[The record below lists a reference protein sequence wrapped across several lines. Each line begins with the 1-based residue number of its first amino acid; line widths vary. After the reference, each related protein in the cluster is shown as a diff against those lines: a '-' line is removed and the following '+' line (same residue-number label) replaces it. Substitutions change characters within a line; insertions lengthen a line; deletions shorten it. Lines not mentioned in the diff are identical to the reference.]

1 MLTPLPVL
9 DQTRADADAALHGTE
24 LGPTH
29 RRLSELGASED
40 MTFGLVQRAT
50 EDPRTVE
57 GIKTLHARLLAEG
70 PETPPGTF
78 ERVVLLR
85 AFKRSLDALPAAR
98 VSEPVQ
104 RLICE
109 EVRYLINPPPAV
121 ARRYDVQRNSLV
133 GFCKL
138 ATLRRFPAGQLT
150 WEISGIQRSWLL
162 RARPRDLPRVWSH
175 VAMRFRGL
183 RPLFVPHLSA
193 TRKDR
198 TALLERETN
207 RAYYRMATTMAL
219 QPEVRGLA
227 AGGWLHSPDTMAV
240 SPHLTS
246 FNRLFMDN
254 GALITTIGPAD
265 PDCGVF
271 YRSPERRKLYDEGK
285 FKPTI
290 GLVLWA
296 REDMLAWAA
305 AHPELAE

>member
-1 MLTPLPVL
+1 MLTMLSLL
-9 DQTRADADAALHGTE
+9 DRTRADADAALRGSE

-29 RRLSELGASED
+29 ARLSELGANED
-40 MTFGLVQRAT
+40 VTCRLVQRAM
-50 EDPRTVE
+50 EDPKTLE
-57 GIKTLHARLLAEG
+57 GIHALHARLMEDQPHTAAG
-70 PETPPGTF
+70 AF
-78 ERVVLLR
+78 ERVLLLR
-85 AFKRSLDALPAAR
+85 AFSRSLDALPRAR

-109 EVRYLINPPPAV
+109 EVRYLIDPPPAV
-121 ARRYDVQRNSLV
+121 ARRYDVRRNSLV

-150 WEISGIQRSWLL
+150 WEISGMQRSWLV
-162 RARPRDLPRVWSH
+162 RARPRDLPRVWSY
-175 VAMRFRGL
+175 VATRLRGL
-183 RPLFVPHLSA
+183 GPLFVPHLSA

-207 RAYYRMATTMAL
+207 RAYYRMATTLAL
-219 QPEVRGLA
+219 QPDVKGLA

-240 SPHLTS
+240 SPHLAS
-246 FNRLFMDN
+246 FNRLFMEN

-285 FKPTI
+285 FKPTV

-296 REDMLAWAA
+296 REDVLAWAS